1 MVSTLFLSELCREK
15 FDFRITFLS
24 KGLSKKTYRDF

>member
-1 MVSTLFLSELCREK
+1 MVNTLFLSDLCRENY
-15 FDFRITFLS
+15 DFRITFLS